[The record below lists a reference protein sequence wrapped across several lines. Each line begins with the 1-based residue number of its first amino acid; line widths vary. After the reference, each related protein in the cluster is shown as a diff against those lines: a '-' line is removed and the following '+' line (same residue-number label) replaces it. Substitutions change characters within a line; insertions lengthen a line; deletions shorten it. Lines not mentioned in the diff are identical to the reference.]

1 VHDDTHHRLVSVDWL
16 RGLVMVIM
24 ALDHVRDLFSS
35 ARFSP
40 TDLTRTTPSLFI
52 TRWVTHFCAP
62 TFVFL
67 AGAGAYLWAA
77 RGRTKSD
84 LARFLLVRGL
94 WLIVLEL
101 TAVRFAWFFK
111 LNDPFILFQV
121 VWALGWS
128 MIVLA
133 GLVFLPTWAVA
144 AFGIALIAGQDLLD
158 RLFEVLDTPG
168 IVQIIL
174 HAPRIIDL
182 QGGVRAYFLY
192 SLIPWIGVMALGYA
206 IGPLLVKDRGYRR
219 TWLVRLGI
227 ALTLGFIL
235 LRATNLYGDPHPW
248 SNHESLLLTAL
259 SFINTEKYPAS
270 LLFLMMTIGPALL
283 ALAFFDRAPGPIGR
297 VFVTFGRVPLFYYV
311 LHLMLL
317 HAMAVGLAYSHY
329 GRADWLFG
337 SSWLLMTDLP
347 PGYGY
352 GLGIVYLLWII
363 AVILTYPLCRWY
375 AAVKQRSQ
383 LRWLSYF

>member
-1 VHDDTHHRLVSVDWL
+1 VPDDTHHRLVSVDWL

-24 ALDHVRDLFSS
+24 ALDHGRDLFSS

-40 TDLTRTTPSLFI
+40 TDLARTTPPLFF

-84 LARFLLVRGL
+84 LAHFLLLRGL

-111 LNDPFILFQV
+111 LDDPFILFQV

-133 GLVFLPTWAVA
+133 GLVFLPSWAIATV
-144 AFGIALIAGQDLLD
+144 GIALIAGQDLLD

-168 IVQIIL
+168 IIRIIL
-174 HAPRIIDL
+174 HSPRIIDL
-182 QGGVRAYFLY
+182 QGGVQAYFLY

-206 IGPLLVKDRGYRR
+206 IGPLLLKERGYRR
-219 TWLVRLGI
+219 PGWCGS
-227 ALTLGFIL
+227 GQ
-235 LRATNLYGDPHPW
+235 
-248 SNHESLLLTAL
+248 
-259 SFINTEKYPAS
+259 
-270 LLFLMMTIGPALL
+270 LLF
-283 ALAFFDRAPGPIGR
+283 
-297 VFVTFGRVPLFYYV
+297 
-311 LHLMLL
+311 
-317 HAMAVGLAYSHY
+317 
-329 GRADWLFG
+329 
-337 SSWLLMTDLP
+337 
-347 PGYGY
+347 
-352 GLGIVYLLWII
+352 
-363 AVILTYPLCRWY
+363 
-375 AAVKQRSQ
+375 
-383 LRWLSYF
+383 